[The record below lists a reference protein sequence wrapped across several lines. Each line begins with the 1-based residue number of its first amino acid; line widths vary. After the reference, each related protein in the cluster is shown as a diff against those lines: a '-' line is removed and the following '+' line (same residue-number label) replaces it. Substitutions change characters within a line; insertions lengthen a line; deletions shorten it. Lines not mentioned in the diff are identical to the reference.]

1 LLTVSVY
8 GAINENSGQE
18 WDHQSSNS
26 GLRTDV
32 FSMMDFGKSAS
43 GLFSVSGRIC
53 EMDQIPVYG
62 TGKIVLLLKG
72 WLKDYS
78 SDSLTLMGI
87 T

>member
-1 LLTVSVY
+1 
-8 GAINENSGQE
+8 
-18 WDHQSSNS
+18 
-26 GLRTDV
+26 
-32 FSMMDFGKSAS
+32 
-43 GLFSVSGRIC
+43 
-53 EMDQIPVYG
+53 MDQIPVYG

>member
-1 LLTVSVY
+1 
-8 GAINENSGQE
+8 
-18 WDHQSSNS
+18 
-26 GLRTDV
+26 
-32 FSMMDFGKSAS
+32 MMDFGKSAS